1 MPKGIELDQLIKQ
14 LVAATEKDDI
24 LAAYKAWASHYD
36 KDLKSKGY
44 IAPIISVDLLKVHVK
59 SSDTTV
65 YDAGCGT
72 GKVGALLHELGYTN
86 ITGADFSEDMLKL
99 AKLSGHYSEL
109 LSADFTTPIEHEDDS
124 FNSAISVGVYS
135 SLLDG
140 IFIQELVRIVKPGGV
155 IVLSC
160 RPVHYENHAKRDID
174 QLVDAGLIQVSSRSL
189 DTYMSDG
196 NAKAW
201 YLALTVLPNKA

>member
-1 MPKGIELDQLIKQ
+1 MPKGIELNQLIEQ
-14 LVAATEKDDI
+14 LVAATDKDDI
-24 LAAYKAWASHYD
+24 LIAYKAWASQYD
-36 KDLKSKGY
+36 EDLKRKGY
-44 IAPIISVDLLKVHVK
+44 IAPIISVDLLKVHIQ
-59 SSDTTV
+59 SAGTTV

-72 GKVGALLHELGYTN
+72 GKVGALLRELGYTN

-109 LSADFTTPIEHEDDS
+109 LNADFTTPIKQADNS
-124 FNSAISVGVYS
+124 FSAAISVGVYS

-155 IVLSC
+155 VVLSC
-160 RPVHYENHAKRDID
+160 RPVHYEEHAKKDID
-174 QLVDAGLIQVSSRSL
+174 RLVDAGLIHVSSRSL

-196 NAKAW
+196 NVKAW
-201 YLALTVLPNKA
+201 YLALTVLPNKV